1 MKVGDLVRCIS
12 TVSGDID
19 RVGVIVD
26 IHEGVW
32 PNDWVLSDVDH
43 KPSEMELG
51 RRVDVLWST
60 GKLTKGFAE
69 RTLEVVK
76 K

>member
-1 MKVGDLVRCIS
+1 MKVGELVKCIP
-12 TVSGDID
+12 TVSGDIE
-19 RVGVIVD
+19 RVGVVVD
-26 IHEGVW
+26 IHEGEW
-32 PNDWVLSDVDH
+32 PNDWVLTGSH
-43 KPSEMELG
+43 KDSEMALG